1 MHHLYVHSL
10 GYVRVYEDGVV
21 VSVLSVRVNR
31 VAGGAVSIPYSKRN
45 TLPSAPER
53 DDKTNVII

>member
-1 MHHLYVHSL
+1 MHQLYVHSL

>member
-10 GYVRVYEDGVV
+10 GYVRVYEV

-45 TLPSAPER
+45 TLPSARER
-53 DDKTNVII
+53 DDMKNVIL